1 MAVKGGFPELHRPL
15 ASRATNFRF
24 STHAPSA
31 AVVLSIAVATAIA
44 IVSTS
49 IWTFTNFTGFSF
61 VVDPSVVI
69 TPNFNTEAKQAI
81 LSRCASLRITPHPP
95 ELFYSREVSDR
106 FESGTNAT
114 LIKNAIIFT
123 GKGNGTDVIRGD
135 ILLDKGIIRG
145 IGEIPARVI
154 HNTPNL
160 TIVNAN
166 GAWVTPGLGEFSVFF
181 RCFHFPRFLMNDF
194 QQLIYIRISGS

>member
-1 MAVKGGFPELHRPL
+1 MAAKGGFPELHRPL

-24 STHAPSA
+24 STHAPS
-31 AVVLSIAVATAIA
+31 VFSIAVATAIA

-49 IWTFTNFTGFSF
+49 IWTLTKFTGFSF
-61 VVDPSVVI
+61 VIDPSVVI
-69 TPNFNTEAKQAI
+69 TPNFDTEAKQAI

-123 GKGNGTDVIRGD
+123 GNGNGTDVIRGD
-135 ILLDKGIIRG
+135 ILLDKGIIKG
-145 IGEIPARVI
+145 IGEISGRFND
-154 HNTPNL
+154 NTPNL

-166 GAWVTPGLGEFSVFF
+166 GAWVTPGLGKISLFLH
-181 RCFHFPRFLMNDF
+181 CLHFPRFLINGF
-194 QQLIYIRISGS
+194 QQLTYIRILGS